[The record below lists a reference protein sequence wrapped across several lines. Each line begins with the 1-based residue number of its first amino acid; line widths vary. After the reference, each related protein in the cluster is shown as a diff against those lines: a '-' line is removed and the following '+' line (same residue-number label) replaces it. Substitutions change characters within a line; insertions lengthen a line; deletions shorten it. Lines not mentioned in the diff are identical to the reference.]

1 MNDRLAMTSDEFG
14 DCLDRWGTN
23 LEDWPSSPRAA
34 GTALLASSQQARELL
49 AEAQRLDRWLADSR
63 DHRATLGL
71 ERRILER
78 IPQQD
83 LLQHTVDW
91 FSTTLWRPALA
102 ATCMLLLGFAVGLAL
117 PGAGN
122 DVMADDVSML
132 AFSATYEEIDDAKQ

>member
-1 MNDRLAMTSDEFG
+1 M
-14 DCLDRWGTN
+14 
-23 LEDWPSSPRAA
+23 
-34 GTALLASSQQARELL
+34 
-49 AEAQRLDRWLADSR
+49 DRWLTDSG

-78 IPQQD
+78 IGQQD

-117 PGAGN
+117 PEAD
-122 DVMADDVSML
+122 DVMVDDVSML
-132 AFSATYEEIDDAKQ
+132 AFSATYEEIEDEQQ

>member
-1 MNDRLAMTSDEFG
+1 MNDRLVMTSDEFG
-14 DCLDRWGTN
+14 EGLDRWGTN
-23 LEDWPSSPRAA
+23 LEDWPSSPGAA
-34 GTALLASSQQARELL
+34 GRSLLASSQQAREQL
-49 AEAQRLDRWLADSR
+49 AEGQRLDRWLADSG

-78 IPQQD
+78 IGQQD

-117 PGAGN
+117 PEAD
-122 DVMADDVSML
+122 DVMVDDVSML
-132 AFSATYEEIDDAKQ
+132 AFSATYEEIEDEQQ